1 MKFSEVNWLSRKL
14 IGSVVLFAAITT
26 FLLIGK
32 ADVAQWMDFN
42 KWIFLIYGAGNAISK
57 FSSK

>member
-14 IGSVVLFAAITT
+14 IITGVLFGCATL

-32 ADVAQWMDFN
+32 AEMTQWMDFS
-42 KWIFLIYGAGNAISK
+42 KWIFGIYAAGNVSDK
-57 FSSK
+57 LRPR